1 MKKSI
6 CVAIVFAVVGF
17 FSTWIWASAAK
28 RLSLSQLV
36 SYSDRVVVARLD
48 APGTSAWG
56 PKRMRIYTTF
66 TFEVE
71 EDVAGSGPNQVTI
84 VQPGGRVG
92 RLAQKT
98 EGYPGFKGGDRL
110 LLFLVHKQ
118 TSYRV
123 VGLSQGVFAF
133 HNQGGRVF
141 VAQRIEGL
149 SFVDDAG
156 HPLLFESTEAL
167 SKIKT
172 LFAAKTRVSK

>member
-1 MKKSI
+1 M
-6 CVAIVFAVVGF
+6 IVLAVVGF

-36 SYSDRVVVARLD
+36 SGSDRVVVARLD

-56 PKRMRIYTTF
+56 PDRMRIYTTF

-92 RLAQKT
+92 HLAQKT
-98 EGYPGFKGGDRL
+98 QGYPSFKAGNRL

-118 TSYRV
+118 TAYRV

-133 HNQGGRVF
+133 HSQGEQVI

-156 HPLLFESTEAL
+156 HPMLFEHDEAL
-167 SKIKT
+167 SKIRA
-172 LFAAKTRVSK
+172 LFAAKAGVSK